1 MEDKGLVEKEDIYP
15 PANAHHLVF
24 IGICHV
30 CMTDGNLVP
39 AQAPAQCVSRV
50 VETFQLYCTTEVVW
64 QKENYVLGL
73 FKAVQ
78 QT

>member
-1 MEDKGLVEKEDIYP
+1 MEDKSLVKKEDIYP

-39 AQAPAQCVSRV
+39 AQARLNVSA
-50 VETFQLYCTTEVVW
+50 
-64 QKENYVLGL
+64 GL
-73 FKAVQ
+73 
-78 QT
+78 